1 MKKFKSK
8 HLLTID
14 NLSSKEIEEVIDLTF
29 EIKNNPHR
37 YRKKL
42 SGKTVALLFD
52 KPSTRTRLSFQAAV
66 NQLGGDTVF
75 LRKEELQ
82 IKRGETLE
90 DTAKMLSIYVDA
102 VVIRTFSHKDLIEIS
117 KFSSVPIINGL
128 TDFSHPCQ
136 ALSDLYNIIEK
147 KGSLK
152 NLKISYIGDGNN
164 VANSLLLICGKLGL
178 EFWIST
184 PENYKPNAEV
194 FKKAKDYAN
203 KKNGRI
209 IHITS
214 PIEAAKNADVIYT
227 DVWTS
232 MGMEKEEEIRR
243 KEFKNFVI
251 DSKLVSYAKKDVIV
265 MHCLPAHR
273 GEEIT
278 SEVLDGSHSVV
289 IQQAENRLHMQKAIL
304 LKII

>member
-8 HLLTID
+8 HLLSID
-14 NLSSKEIEEVIDLTF
+14 NLTTKEIEEVIELTF
-29 EIKNNPHR
+29 KIKNNPYQ
-37 YRKKL
+37 YRKRL

-66 NQLGGDTVF
+66 NQLGGDSVF

-82 IKRGETLE
+82 MTRGETLE

-102 VVIRTFSHKDLIEIS
+102 VVIRTFLHKDLIEIS
-117 KFSSVPIINGL
+117 KYSSIPIINGL

-136 ALSDLYNIIEK
+136 ALSDLFTIKEK
-147 KGSLK
+147 KGRLK
-152 NLKISYIGDGNN
+152 NLKISYVGDGNN

-184 PENYKPNAEV
+184 PEKYKPDAEV
-194 FKKAKDYAN
+194 FERAKELAKKE
-203 KKNGRI
+203 NGKI
-209 IHITS
+209 IYTTS
-214 PIEAAKNADVIYT
+214 PMESVKNADVIYT
-227 DVWTS
+227 DVWIS
-232 MGMEKEEEIRR
+232 MGMEKEEEIRK
-243 KEFKNFVI
+243 KEFKDFVV
-251 DSKLVSYAKKDVIV
+251 DSKLVSFAKKDVIV

-289 IQQAENRLHMQKAIL
+289 IQQAGNRLHMQKAIL
-304 LKII
+304 LKMI